1 MSDTDD
7 RVLAFTR
14 GLAAAIV
21 PFLLV
26 AFGVLYPRPDA
37 ATRLFA
43 WPIRPG
49 MTAMTLGAAYLG
61 GAYYFT
67 RVAFARRWHTV
78 KAGLPPVALFATLLG
93 VATVVHWD
101 RFSHRHVAF
110 WLWAGL
116 YFTTPVL
123 VAVAWWRNRRYQR
136 PPAPG
141 DPLIPAAATV
151 GLAVTG
157 VAALLT
163 GAALTLFPAT
173 VAGWW
178 PWPLTPLTGRVT
190 GAVLCL
196 GSAGL
201 GALWERRRSA
211 ARIPLQVAALMLVLL
226 VAAGIRAHPQ
236 FAGGRVLTWV
246 FVVGF
251 GAATAAA
258 LAGSA
263 LLLDRPAAP
272 ADGPTQ

>member
-1 MSDTDD
+1 MTDTDD
-7 RVLAFTR
+7 RVLGFTR

-26 AFGVLYPRPDA
+26 AFAVLYPWPGA
-37 ATRLFA
+37 ATRIFA
-43 WPIRPG
+43 WPVRPG

-61 GAYYFT
+61 GAYYFL
-67 RVAFARRWHTV
+67 RVALARRWHTV

-93 VATVVHWD
+93 AATLVHWD

-123 VAVAWWRNRRYQR
+123 VAVAWWRNRRHDR
-136 PPAPG
+136 PAAPT
-141 DPLIPAAATV
+141 DALIPAAARL

-157 VAALLT
+157 ALALLT
-163 GAALTLFPAT
+163 GAVLTLFPAT

-196 GSAGL
+196 GGAGL
-201 GALWERRRSA
+201 GVLWERRRSA

-226 VAAGIRAHPQ
+226 LVAGVRAHAQ
-236 FAGGRVLTWV
+236 FASGRPLTWV
-246 FVVGF
+246 FIVGF
-251 GAATAAA
+251 GGATVAA
-258 LAGSA
+258 LAGCV
-263 LLLDRPAAP
+263 LPRPRPAAP
-272 ADGPTQ
+272 ADGAAG